1 MTLPHLYTFDG
12 QARSGKGTIVHAVKR
27 FLAAHEI
34 KTMLI
39 DSGQVFRVLVVSAV
53 RHDVDVNSPEAIDT
67 FLADQQMLEETAAL
81 VKSVYHMSHTERDA
95 LLYTNEISAKSAKF
109 GARPLA
115 QEFKDNLLRKWLH
128 DAANEGYRVVLLDGR
143 ALQEV
148 GGMLESEGLCD
159 YRVGFYFTCD
169 AQVGARRTLGYFDRH
184 YDELND
190 DEKRQVDELVEQIN
204 ERNRADSERA
214 VHPIVEPAG
223 APRFALPDFEF
234 VPANDD
240 LHMVVVDTSADL
252 TKEQMTEPVVDLFKR
267 LLDIEK

>member
-1 MTLPHLYTFDG
+1 MTLPLLFTFDG

-27 FLAAHEI
+27 FLQSREI

-53 RHDVDVNSPEAIDT
+53 QHGVDVDSLEDIDV
-67 FLADQQMLEETAAL
+67 FLADNEMLEETVTL
-81 VKSVYHMSHTERDA
+81 VKSIYHMSHADRDA
-95 LLYTNEISAKSAKF
+95 MLYTNEISAKSAKF

-128 DAANEGYRVVLLDGR
+128 DAAVDGYQVVLLDGR

-148 GGMLESEGLCD
+148 GGMLENEGLCD

-184 YDELND
+184 YDELGD

-204 ERNRADSERA
+204 ERNRADSERK
-214 VHPIVEPAG
+214 VHPIVEPAD
-223 APRFALPDFEF
+223 APRFALPDFDF
-234 VPANDD
+234 MPASDD

-252 TKEQMTEPVVDLFKR
+252 TKEQMTEPVSDLFKR
-267 LLDIEK
+267 LFDIEK